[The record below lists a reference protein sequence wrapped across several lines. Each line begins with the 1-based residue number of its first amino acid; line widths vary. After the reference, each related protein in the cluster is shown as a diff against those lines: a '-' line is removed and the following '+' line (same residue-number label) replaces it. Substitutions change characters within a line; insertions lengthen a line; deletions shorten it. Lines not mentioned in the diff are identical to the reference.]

1 MNEKVNTYY
10 ILIYSFIIDLV
21 WILFW
26 SNKWGYLV
34 ENHERTIQKIV
45 VLFSWIGLLL
55 KVIVIATI
63 GILEWNNIIGSLPQ
77 VLKEKLTGS
86 GVYVE
91 QRDEPS
97 HI

>member
-21 WILFW
+21 WIFFW
-26 SNKWGYLV
+26 SNKWDYLV

-45 VLFSWIGLLL
+45 IFFSWAGLLL
-55 KVIVIATI
+55 KVIVISSV

-86 GVYVE
+86 RVYDV
-91 QRDEPS
+91 QRDEPA

>member
-1 MNEKVNTYY
+1 
-10 ILIYSFIIDLV
+10 LIYSFIIDLV